1 MKIISK
7 LFLSLFLLLNVIVS
21 KANEGMW
28 LPMLLGD
35 ATYKNMVEC
44 GIKLTPEQIYNA
56 NNSSLKDAIV
66 ALGGGFCTGEV
77 ISDQG
82 LMLTNHH
89 CGFGTIQANSTTEH
103 DYLTDGF
110 WAMKK
115 ADEIPADFGVWFLN
129 EIADV
134 TDKVLK
140 GVTDEM
146 TEDERNA
153 VIGKNMSDIKKKLS
167 EGTGDD
173 FKVQVK
179 SFYYGNL
186 YYSFTYNVFND
197 VRLVGA
203 PPSSIGKFGGDTDNW
218 MWPRH
223 TGDFT
228 MFRIYA
234 NKENKPAEYA
244 EDNVPYSPKHSLPV
258 SIAGIEEGDYAM
270 IMGYPGS
277 TDRYLTSWGVQKAVD
292 LEQPA
297 RVKIRRIKLDIMEAE
312 MEKSQKVRIQYA
324 SKHASVSNYWKYFL
338 GQSQQLVKNN
348 VVEKKQKVE
357 NDFSNWYKSNK
368 LESTYS
374 QALEL
379 VKESEKNTEKYTLP
393 GVYFQEA
400 IFGSEVVAFV
410 VRNLSQRSKI
420 YQALASG
427 SEDDI
432 KQAKASLL
440 ASAKDYYKDYNAVI
454 DENTLGAVLDLYY
467 NDVSKEFHPEAL
479 TNLGEKYKGDFK
491 AFSTKY
497 FSKTPFSSYESFEAW
512 VEKGISKKYLD
523 KDPIFML
530 QKDFITLYRNN
541 IMIPQSAMESDFKKG
556 MRLYVD
562 GLRKMGMNKASDAN
576 STMRFT
582 YGNVLSYSPANA
594 THYDYITTLE
604 GVMEKEVKTE
614 DKNHEFYVPQR
625 LKDLYESKDF
635 GPYARK
641 SDGKLPVG
649 FLSNNDI
656 TGGNSGSPVINA
668 YGELIGTAFDGNW
681 EAMSGDIYFEP
692 NIQRT
697 ISVDIRY
704 TLFIIDKYAGAK
716 HLIDEMNLVT
726 ERHGQYY
733 PNPGVNGITDEET
746 GSVWLNG
753 KLVSK
758 KEYLDF
764 KNKNKKS
771 L

>member
-140 GVTDEM
+140 GVTDDM

-258 SIAGIEEGDYAM
+258 SI
-270 IMGYPGS
+270 
-277 TDRYLTSWGVQKAVD
+277 
-292 LEQPA
+292 
-297 RVKIRRIKLDIMEAE
+297 
-312 MEKSQKVRIQYA
+312 
-324 SKHASVSNYWKYFL
+324 VS
-338 GQSQQLVKNN
+338 
-348 VVEKKQKVE
+348 
-357 NDFSNWYKSNK
+357 
-368 LESTYS
+368 
-374 QALEL
+374 
-379 VKESEKNTEKYTLP
+379 
-393 GVYFQEA
+393 
-400 IFGSEVVAFV
+400 
-410 VRNLSQRSKI
+410 
-420 YQALASG
+420 
-427 SEDDI
+427 
-432 KQAKASLL
+432 
-440 ASAKDYYKDYNAVI
+440 
-454 DENTLGAVLDLYY
+454 
-467 NDVSKEFHPEAL
+467 
-479 TNLGEKYKGDFK
+479 
-491 AFSTKY
+491 
-497 FSKTPFSSYESFEAW
+497 
-512 VEKGISKKYLD
+512 
-523 KDPIFML
+523 
-530 QKDFITLYRNN
+530 
-541 IMIPQSAMESDFKKG
+541 
-556 MRLYVD
+556 
-562 GLRKMGMNKASDAN
+562 
-576 STMRFT
+576 
-582 YGNVLSYSPANA
+582 
-594 THYDYITTLE
+594 
-604 GVMEKEVKTE
+604 
-614 DKNHEFYVPQR
+614 
-625 LKDLYESKDF
+625 
-635 GPYARK
+635 
-641 SDGKLPVG
+641 
-649 FLSNNDI
+649 
-656 TGGNSGSPVINA
+656 
-668 YGELIGTAFDGNW
+668 
-681 EAMSGDIYFEP
+681 
-692 NIQRT
+692 
-697 ISVDIRY
+697 
-704 TLFIIDKYAGAK
+704 IIDFA
-716 HLIDEMNLVT
+716 
-726 ERHGQYY
+726 
-733 PNPGVNGITDEET
+733 
-746 GSVWLNG
+746 
-753 KLVSK
+753 
-758 KEYLDF
+758 
-764 KNKNKKS
+764 
-771 L
+771 